1 MRILCLAIAFCF
13 CIVALNSNFA
23 AQEQTSQQAPPSV
36 NPISPVVQIQP
47 IARKTGACDFDS
59 FVQVAQR
66 VQKEREQRLLSAK
79 QFVEMASEP
88 GAVALDARSQDS
100 FELVRVKGS
109 KNLPYTNFGE
119 VTLGKLIPHR
129 GTKILIYCRNNLENK
144 ALESLQKALEKWEDY
159 DDEEVVTALTIKQP
173 MGGLNIPV
181 AITLRI
187 YGYENVWEL
196 DEIVDPWNS
205 PIPFEITE
213 KGQQAAKLAEIQLP
227 TQKTQK

>member
-1 MRILCLAIAFCF
+1 MRSLYSAVAFCF
-13 CIVALNSNFA
+13 CMVAFNSNLA
-23 AQEQTSQQAPPSV
+23 AQERSSQQSPPPA
-36 NPISPVVQIQP
+36 NQITPAVQTQP

-59 FVQVAQR
+59 FVKVANI
-66 VQKEREQRLLSAK
+66 VQHERAQRLLSAK
-79 QFVEMASEP
+79 QFVQKASEP
-88 GAVALDARSQDS
+88 GTVVLDARSEDS

-144 ALESLQKALEKWEDY
+144 ALESLQKALEKWEAY

-196 DEIVDPWNS
+196 DEIVDPWNT
-205 PIPFEITE
+205 PIPFEFTE
-213 KGQQAAKLAEIQLP
+213 KGQKAAKLADLELP
-227 TQKTQK
+227 PLKSQK

>member
-1 MRILCLAIAFCF
+1 MRSLYSAIAFGF
-13 CIVALNSNFA
+13 CMVACNSNLA
-23 AQEQTSQQAPPSV
+23 AQQRSSQQAPPV
-36 NPISPVVQIQP
+36 NQISPAVQLQP
-47 IARKTGACDFDS
+47 NAKKTGACDFDS

-66 VQKEREQRLLSAK
+66 VQKEREQRLLSAE
-79 QFVEMASEP
+79 QFAQMASEP
-88 GAVALDARSQDS
+88 GTVVLDARSEDS

-144 ALESLQKALEKWEDY
+144 ALESLQKALEKWEDH

-187 YGYENVWEL
+187 YNYENVWEL
-196 DEIVDPWNS
+196 DEIVDPWNT
-205 PIPFEITE
+205 PIPFEFTE
-213 KGQQAAKLAEIQLP
+213 KGQKAAKLANLELP
-227 TQKTQK
+227 TLKSQK